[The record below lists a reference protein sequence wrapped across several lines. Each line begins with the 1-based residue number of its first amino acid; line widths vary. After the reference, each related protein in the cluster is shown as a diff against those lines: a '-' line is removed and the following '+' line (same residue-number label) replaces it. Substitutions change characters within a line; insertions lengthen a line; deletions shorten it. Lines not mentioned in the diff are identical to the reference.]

1 MLFLVAFTKP
11 TIILNNTVL
20 SSGEPLQISCS
31 AVKLDNIASFLCLL
45 QMDGVTF
52 ASENNSFVHT
62 IESVK
67 STEAGSYTCQFSLA
81 AVSADIVRVTNQEI
95 L

>member
-1 MLFLVAFTKP
+1 
-11 TIILNNTVL
+11 
-20 SSGEPLQISCS
+20 
-31 AVKLDNIASFLCLL
+31 
-45 QMDGVTF
+45 MDGVTF